1 MYDSI
6 QLLIGLWFIVSV
18 MATLM
23 VLEEI
28 DEKGEE

>member
-6 QLLIGLWFIVSV
+6 PLLIGLWFIISV